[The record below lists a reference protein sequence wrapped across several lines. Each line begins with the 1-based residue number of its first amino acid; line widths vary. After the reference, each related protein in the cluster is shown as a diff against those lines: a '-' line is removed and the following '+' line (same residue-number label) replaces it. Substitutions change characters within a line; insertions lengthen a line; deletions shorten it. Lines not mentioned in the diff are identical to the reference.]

1 MTEHRIDYGSLALDW
16 VSDATGT
23 KYAELT
29 AKCICGARLRIRGPN
44 FSEASRLLEE
54 KAFAEHLTQANS

>member
-1 MTEHRIDYGSLALDW
+1 MAEHRIDYGSIALGW
-16 VSDATGT
+16 VTDATGT

-29 AKCICGARLRIRGPN
+29 ARCICGASLSVRGRS

-54 KAFAEHLTQANS
+54 KAFAEHRSQANS